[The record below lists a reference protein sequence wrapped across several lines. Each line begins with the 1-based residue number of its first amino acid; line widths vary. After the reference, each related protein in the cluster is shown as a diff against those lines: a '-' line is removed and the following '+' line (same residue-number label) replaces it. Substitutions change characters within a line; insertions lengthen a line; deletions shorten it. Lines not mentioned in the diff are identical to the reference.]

1 MPVFSQ
7 LRESGLFINMRPPL
21 CPPLRHPRPSS
32 QFTKFPDHR
41 SERDQPPE
49 PPEPPTTNL
58 VGKLKLLVHY
68 KSSASR
74 PKTEPVA
81 RICKMPLKIVMGIV
95 ANLSTKDQVSFR
107 NTCTIFRKMST
118 MGYSPLFYR
127 MSTHMV
133 RTHVL
138 SLILRDFWI
147 CDLCFRLHRVDRR
160 DTPGTPKRPIC
171 VQPHVDASRESE
183 VSDAFPWIFSYRHL
197 HFYLKAA
204 RSNEHSEYRD
214 RLLQRRQITRAVKNS
229 RMGCSVEAAFHPLG
243 FDRRVVLHR
252 SWLYRPAKQTEPAPY
267 WDMQICPHQR
277 YSESEFEAFEK
288 EVSQASVKSKGL
300 FFEVLSPQ
308 RREYALCKAVQ
319 TSIVSPS
326 KHTFGACTL
335 CRTDFSVKIMTLET
349 PKGGSNLG
357 VEGSG
362 VRDLLLRTWQDLGGH
377 CFPLYPT
384 WASHSH
390 ILHDVFVPFG
400 YMYRYCEPGTAWRL
414 YEQEYERLG
423 KRTESQCAENNRIGA
438 MYRCMEEKT
447 QTRRPEVFQIEK
459 GKNKFKSLKRK
470 HDFF

>member
-1 MPVFSQ
+1 
-7 LRESGLFINMRPPL
+7 
-21 CPPLRHPRPSS
+21 
-32 QFTKFPDHR
+32 
-41 SERDQPPE
+41 
-49 PPEPPTTNL
+49 
-58 VGKLKLLVHY
+58 
-68 KSSASR
+68 
-74 PKTEPVA
+74 
-81 RICKMPLKIVMGIV
+81 
-95 ANLSTKDQVSFR
+95 
-107 NTCTIFRKMST
+107 MST

-160 DTPGTPKRPIC
+160 DTPGAPKRPIC
-171 VQPHVDASRESE
+171 AQPHVDARRESE
-183 VSDAFPWIFSYRHL
+183 VSDAFPWIFSYRYL
-197 HFYLKAA
+197 YFYLKAA
-204 RSNEHSEYRD
+204 RSNEHSGYRN

-229 RMGCSVEAAFHPLG
+229 RMQCSVEAGFHPLG

-277 YSESEFEAFEK
+277 YSEREFEAFEK
-288 EVSQASVKSKGL
+288 EVSQACVKSKGL

-308 RREYALCKAVQ
+308 RHEYALCKAVQ
-319 TSIVSPS
+319 MAIASPS

-349 PKGGSNLG
+349 PKGARSKLG
-357 VEGSG
+357 VKGSG
-362 VRDLLLRTWQDLGGH
+362 VRRLLLRTWQDLGGQ

-390 ILHDVFVPFG
+390 ILHDVFVLFG

-438 MYRCMEEKT
+438 MYRYMEEKT
-447 QTRRPEVFQIEK
+447 QARRPEVFQIEK